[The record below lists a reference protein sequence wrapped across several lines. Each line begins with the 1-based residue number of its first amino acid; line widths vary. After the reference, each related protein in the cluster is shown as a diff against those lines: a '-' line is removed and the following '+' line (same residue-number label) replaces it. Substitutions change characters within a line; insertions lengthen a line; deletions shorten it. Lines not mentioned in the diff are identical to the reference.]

1 MANRKPTPKSQR
13 EISISQQEPYNQGGP
28 GFQPVGNP
36 NDLGP
41 DYTNRGNQLSFKGD
55 TTKPFTLGIQ
65 DIDEAIYYYFNEVIK
80 PYVIQN
86 GQRIAVPV
94 IYGNPEK
101 WKSIQKDGYY
111 RDKNGAIMSP
121 LLVFKRDNL
130 TKNRSIGNKLD
141 ANQPH
146 LYSSLIKPYSKRNF
160 YTPFD
165 VLNNIKPETE
175 QYAVVIPDYVTITYS
190 CVIYT
195 YYVEQMNKIV
205 EAINYASD
213 SYWGDPSRFKF
224 NARIDSFATVVEVVD
239 GKDRSV
245 KSNFDIK
252 LNGYLIPDIVQK
264 DMSAIKKI
272 PVVTKTV
279 FGIETTSNINQ
290 VPPPSKNTN

>member
-1 MANRKPTPKSQR
+1 MANRKPTPKSQK
-13 EISISQQEPYNQGGP
+13 EISKSLQKPYDESI
-28 GFQPVGNP
+28 GNS
-36 NDLGP
+36 NTEL
-41 DYTNRGNQLSFKGD
+41 NRGNQLSFKED

-65 DIDEAIYYYFNEVIK
+65 DIDETIYFYFNEIIK
-80 PYVIQN
+80 PSVIQN
-86 GQRIAVPV
+86 SQRIPVPV
-94 IYGNPEK
+94 IYGSPEK

-121 LLVFKRDNL
+121 LLVFKRDSL

-146 LYSSLIKPYSKRNF
+146 LYNTLIKSYSKRNF
-160 YTPFD
+160 YSPFD

-175 QYAVVIPDYVTITYS
+175 QYAVVIPDYVNITYS

-224 NARIDSFATVVEVVD
+224 NARIDSFTTVIEIND
-239 GKDRSV
+239 GKDRAV
-245 KSNFDIK
+245 KSNFEIK
-252 LNGYLIPDIVQK
+252 LNGYIIPDIIQK
-264 DMSAIKKI
+264 DINAVKKI
-272 PVVTKTV
+272 PTVTKTV
-279 FGIETTSNINQ
+279 FGIETTNNINNI
-290 VPPPSKNTN
+290 KRDN